1 MQIEPT
7 TPAPR
12 PTTRLPDS
20 KTVVKRQGF
29 PKHLADY
36 SKEANHHE
44 HPRGLWR

>member
-1 MQIEPT
+1 MQIETT
-7 TPAPR
+7 TPAPVLQLVY
-12 PTTRLPDS
+12 P

-44 HPRGLWR
+44 HPGGLWR